1 MKKLFLFMATLLV
14 MVGIA
19 SAQAPSSVRGKVTFD
34 EDGSPLPGVSIFVK
48 GSTVGTVTNSE
59 GDFAL
64 NGVPSNATILVF
76 SCIGMETMEV
86 PVKAVVNVV
95 MTADTEALEE
105 AIVTIAYG
113 AAKKSTLTGAIASV
127 NAEQITNRPTSS
139 VTSALEGTVSG
150 VQINSTI
157 GSPGNDPH
165 VYIRGVGTINGSS
178 SVLYVLDG
186 VAFGGNISDLNP
198 ADIESITVL
207 KDAASAALYGNRASN
222 GVILITTKKGTQ
234 GRLTLNLDMKQGVYQ
249 RGIPEYRLA
258 NAKQWMEIYWQAVK
272 NEQIENGMTEKEASE
287 YASANIIP
295 DKVWI
300 NVFDK
305 PYNKLFNEDGTMVE
319 DAQISSNFVDDLD
332 WYKLGLR
339 NGYRGEYN
347 LSGSG
352 ATEKSDYYFSA
363 GYLKE
368 DGYVTNSG
376 FERFSARAAAN
387 IRPVKW
393 LKLGLNLNATHQN
406 FSNTM
411 VTKMVLVAIR
421 ICSCTPVTSL
431 PFIRLIFTTMI
442 LRLTTM
448 VSTSWM
454 ATVPSSGMVAVTLTR
469 MAV

>member
-1 MKKLFLFMATLLV
+1 MKRFILFLASLLV
-14 MVGIA
+14 MAGVA
-19 SAQAPSSVRGKVTFD
+19 FAQAPSTVRGKVTFD

-48 GSTVGTVTNSE
+48 GTTVGTVTNSE
-59 GDFAL
+59 GDFTL
-64 NGVPSNATILVF
+64 NGVPSNATTLVF

-86 PVKAVVNVV
+86 PVKAVVNVAMV
-95 MTADTEALEE
+95 ADAEALDE

-150 VQINSTI
+150 VQINNTI

-234 GRLTLNLDMKQGVYQ
+234 GRLNLNLDMKQGVYQ
-249 RGIPEYRLA
+249 RGIPEYKLA
-258 NAKQWMEIYWQAVK
+258 NAKPWMEIYWQAVK
-272 NEQIENGMTEKEASE
+272 NEQIENGMSE
-287 YASANIIP
+287 EDAAAYTSANIIP

-300 NVFDK
+300 NVFNK
-305 PYNKLFNEDGTMVE
+305 PYDKLFNEDGTMVE
-319 DAQISSNFVDDLD
+319 DAQISSNFADDLD
-332 WYKLGLR
+332 WYKFGLR
-339 NGYRGEYN
+339 NGYRAEYN

-352 ATEKSDYYFSA
+352 ATEKSDRQY
-363 GYLKE
+363 
-368 DGYVTNSG
+368 
-376 FERFSARAAAN
+376 
-387 IRPVKW
+387 
-393 LKLGLNLNATHQN
+393 
-406 FSNTM
+406 
-411 VTKMVLVAIR
+411 
-421 ICSCTPVTSL
+421 
-431 PFIRLIFTTMI
+431 
-442 LRLTTM
+442 
-448 VSTSWM
+448 
-454 ATVPSSGMVAVTLTR
+454 PSR
-469 MAV
+469 